1 MTDRMHDETADET
14 NDAVDEV
21 PYRDVADD
29 EPYFDTADDE
39 EDEQSNEA
47 IAAEEAAAFG
57 DEAEE
62 EEVEADAQV
71 EDNALLQEPPRA
83 FAPTIDLPTPHHWR
97 LVKVAIDDRVS
108 ALKSIAKKVSDEGYI
123 REARIMEHDALALSE
138 DVSPQLE
145 VQAEIPLAT
154 ADEVQ
159 SGVANELRGVVRR
172 HVRRDQQDVDHEAQ
186 MLKELSERV
195 ERFACEVANRAYAA
209 GLSAREATAEVFALK
224 SLNALRR

>member
-1 MTDRMHDETADET
+1 MTDRMHDETADEP
-14 NDAVDEV
+14 NDTVDEV
-21 PYRDVADD
+21 PYMDVADD
-29 EPYFDTADDE
+29 EDDE
-39 EDEQSNEA
+39 QRNEA
-47 IAAEEAAAFG
+47 IVAEEAAAFS
-57 DEAEE
+57 DEE
-62 EEVEADAQV
+62 ENEEEAADAQV
-71 EDNALLQEPPRA
+71 EDNTLLQEPPKA
-83 FAPTIDLPTPHHWR
+83 FQPTIELPTAHHWR
-97 LVKVAIDDRVS
+97 LTKTAIDRRIL
-108 ALKSIAKKVSDEGYI
+108 AIKSLAKKVSDDGYF
-123 REARIMEHDALALSE
+123 REARIMEQDALALSE

>member
-1 MTDRMHDETADET
+1 MAKKPPLSLHQ
-14 NDAVDEV
+14 
-21 PYRDVADD
+21 D
-29 EPYFDTADDE
+29 EPSDTTD
-39 EDEQSNEA
+39 
-47 IAAEEAAAFG
+47 AESE
-57 DEAEE
+57 
-62 EEVEADAQV
+62 AQV
-71 EDNALLQEPPRA
+71 DITSVESTAEDLTLDASEDAIDESLPLSEDNTLLQEPPKA
-83 FAPTIDLPTPHHWR
+83 FQPTIELPTPHHWR
-97 LVKVAIDDRVS
+97 LVKAAIDDRVKS
-108 ALKSIAKKVSDEGYI
+108 LKAIGKKVGDEGYI
-123 REARIMEHDALALSE
+123 REARVMEQDALALSE

>member
-1 MTDRMHDETADET
+1 MTDRMHDETADEP
-14 NDAVDEV
+14 NDTVDEV
-21 PYRDVADD
+21 PYLDA
-29 EPYFDTADDE
+29 ADDE

-57 DEAEE
+57 DEEE
-62 EEVEADAQV
+62 EEEDVQV

-83 FAPTIDLPTPHHWR
+83 FQPTIELPTPHHWR
-97 LVKVAIDDRVS
+97 LVKVAIDDRVAS
-108 ALKSIAKKVSDEGYI
+108 LKSIAKKVSDEGYI
-123 REARIMEHDALALSE
+123 REARVMEHDALALSE